1 MVKTSITSVE
11 PNKLITKG
19 YRQDELMGNVPYSHV
34 IYLLLKGELP
44 GKKEGKMIDAML
56 VSGIDHGLTPPT
68 CLAARAIAS
77 SGVPLPTAVAGGLL
91 SVGDWHGGA
100 IENCMAIL
108 YDAVKRMKEESKSP
122 EEMAGILLGEL
133 KEKGKR
139 MPGLGHRIHTD
150 DPRTKKLFKLAKEL
164 EIAGDHVALLEA
176 IKEHF
181 ERKGKSLPI
190 NVDGALAGVAC
201 DMGFDRKL
209 GKALFLL
216 GRAGGLVAEAYEEM
230 TRERPMRRMNIEEQE
245 YDGPEERPLPEEYRE

>member
-1 MVKTSITSVE
+1 MVKTSITRVE
-11 PNKLITKG
+11 PNKLVTKG

-44 GKKEGKMIDAML
+44 GKKEGKMIDTML

-68 CLAARAIAS
+68 CLVARAIAS

-108 YDAVKRMKEESKSP
+108 YDAVKRMKEESKSL
-122 EEMAGILLGEL
+122 EEMAGILLGDL

-150 DPRTKKLFKLAKEL
+150 DPRTKRLFKLAKEL

-176 IKEHF
+176 VKEHF
-181 ERKGKSLPI
+181 EKKGKSLPI

-201 DMGFDRKL
+201 DMGFDHKL

-216 GRAGGLVAEAYEEM
+216 GRVGGLVAEAYEEM